1 MSYNMSEL
9 YDMVDRKKAVDP
21 AIKIWKERADKRWK
35 KEDDSWEAKYDF
47 EIAEEARKEKEEEE
61 RWDNMT
67 EEEQEAQ
74 MKEWGMIDSDADD
87 YSDEDSDSDDEIDEF
102 ARKREDSSSDDD
114 DEEIDMEWDEQ
125 AYIEACTAESKER
138 SRIANMTPE
147 EKKKKARE
155 DYDKEMKELRR
166 KEYHRI
172 WDDMLRCTWPRLL
185 SYRSQMGLSND
196 SYQSHRYHCDRKTNQ
211 LY

>member
-21 AIKIWKERADKRWK
+21 AIDIWKERAEKRWK
-35 KEDDSWEAKYDF
+35 KEDDGWDAKYDF
-47 EIAEEARKEKEEEE
+47 KIAEEARKEKEEEE
-61 RWDNMT
+61 RWANMT

-87 YSDEDSDSDDEIDEF
+87 YSDEDSD
-102 ARKREDSSSDDD
+102 EDSDDD
-114 DEEIDMEWDEQ
+114 DDDDDEVDWGFTGD
-125 AYIEACTAESKER
+125 EPEL
-138 SRIANMTPE
+138 TPE

-155 DYDKEMKELRR
+155 DYDKEMKELRN

-172 WDDMLRCTWPRLL
+172 WDDMLRCTWPKLL
-185 SYRSQMGLSND
+185 SYRSQLGLSNE
-196 SYQSHRYHCDRKTNQ
+196 SYQSHRYHCDRNTNQ

>member
-1 MSYNMSEL
+1 MSEL

-35 KEDDSWEAKYDF
+35 KKDDGWEAKYDF

-87 YSDEDSDSDDEIDEF
+87 YSDE
-102 ARKREDSSSDDD
+102 EDSSDDDD

-138 SRIANMTPE
+138 TRIANMTPE

-155 DYDKEMKELRR
+155 DYDKEMKESRR
-166 KEYHRI
+166 KEYHRV

-196 SYQSHRYHCDRKTNQ
+196 SYQSHRYHCDRNTNQ

>member
-35 KEDDSWEAKYDF
+35 KKDDGWEAKYDF

-87 YSDEDSDSDDEIDEF
+87 YSDE
-102 ARKREDSSSDDD
+102 EDSSDDDD

-138 SRIANMTPE
+138 TRIANMTPE

-155 DYDKEMKELRR
+155 DYDKEMKESRR
-166 KEYHRI
+166 KEYHRV

-196 SYQSHRYHCDRKTNQ
+196 SYQSHRYHCDRNTNQ

>member
-35 KEDDSWEAKYDF
+35 KEDDGWEAKYDF
-47 EIAEEARKEKEEEE
+47 EIAEEARREKEEEE

-74 MKEWGMIDSDADD
+74 MKEWGMLESD
-87 YSDEDSDSDDEIDEF
+87 SDEDSDEDSDDDWG
-102 ARKREDSSSDDD
+102 SDDNDD
-114 DEEIDMEWDEQ
+114 DEEL
-125 AYIEACTAESKER
+125 YIRACEEHKRKMAEEEK
-138 SRIANMTPE
+138 MTPE
-147 EKKKKARE
+147 EKKNRARE
-155 DYDKEMKELRR
+155 DYDKEMKELRE
-166 KEYHRI
+166 KNIIEYGMI
-172 WDDMLRCTWPRLL
+172 CYVATGQNYYVIVLKL
-185 SYRSQMGLSND
+185 GLSNE
-196 SYQSHRYHCDRKTNQ
+196 SYQSHRYHCNRKTNQ

>member
-35 KEDDSWEAKYDF
+35 KEDEDWEKQYDF
-47 EIAEEARKEKEEEE
+47 EIAEAARKEKEEEE

-74 MKEWGMIDSDADD
+74 MKEWGMLESD
-87 YSDEDSDSDDEIDEF
+87 SDEDSD
-102 ARKREDSSSDDD
+102 EDSDDD
-114 DEEIDMEWDEQ
+114 WGSDDYNDDEEL
-125 AYIEACTAESKER
+125 YIRACEEHKRKMAEEAK
-138 SRIANMTPE
+138 MTPE
-147 EKKKKARE
+147 EKKNRARE
-155 DYDKEMKELRR
+155 KYLKEKEELRR
-166 KEYHRI
+166 KEYHRV
-172 WDDMLRCTWPRLL
+172 WDDMLRCNWPTLL
-185 SYRSQMGLSND
+185 RYRSQMGLSND
-196 SYQSHRYHCDRKTNQ
+196 SYQSHRYHVDRNTNQ

>member
-1 MSYNMSEL
+1 MSEL

-35 KEDDSWEAKYDF
+35 KEDDGWEAKYDF
-47 EIAEEARKEKEEEE
+47 EIAEAARREKEEEE

-74 MKEWGMIDSDADD
+74 MKEWGMLESDT
-87 YSDEDSDSDDEIDEF
+87 DEDSDDDSDDSDDDWGSDEN
-102 ARKREDSSSDDD
+102 DD
-114 DEEIDMEWDEQ
+114 DEEL
-125 AYIEACTAESKER
+125 YIRACEEHKKKREEEE
-138 SRIANMTPE
+138 NMTPE

-166 KEYHRI
+166 KEYHRV
-172 WDDMLRCTWPRLL
+172 WDDMLRCNWPTLL
-185 SYRSQMGLSND
+185 RYRSQMGLSNE
-196 SYQSHRYHCDRKTNQ
+196 SYQSHRYHINRNTNQ